1 MVDGSLTL
9 SIITLALAFSVLA
22 YSIFSLAHVKVTD
35 ADMTELDRLHR
46 EAVLPERVRLVEDF
60 QFIHAKVAHIA
71 PAVYLRQE
79 FWLQSYFQ
87 LVRFARWVHPSS
99 GLDHELLKLNAF
111 QARHYWVAMQRLD
124 ALQNPSL

>member
-1 MVDGSLTL
+1 MVAGSLPISILTL
-9 SIITLALAFSVLA
+9 VVAFAVLA

-35 ADMTELDRLHR
+35 ADMSELDRLHR
-46 EAVLPERVRLVEDF
+46 EGVLPERVRLVEDF

-87 LVRFARWVHPSS
+87 LVRFARWVHPSA
-99 GLDHELLKLNAF
+99 GLDNELLRLNAF
-111 QARHYWVAMQRLD
+111 QARHYWVAMQRLE
-124 ALQNPSL
+124 ALRNPSL